1 MGFTHTKPFI
11 KQNSCQRRSLI
22 SFRLQEVSDNIKSL
36 FNWALGTKT

>member
-11 KQNSCQRRSLI
+11 KQNSCRLSVI